1 MYVGCIAGAIT
12 QEEYLNE
19 ITKAGFQQIEIV
31 KKKNIIIPDEI
42 LAKYKNDA
50 SIKEADLKQFEIY
63 SITVRGKK

>member
-1 MYVGCIAGAIT
+1 MYRRGNY

-50 SIKEADLKQFEIY
+50 SIKKLI
-63 SITVRGKK
+63 